1 MDYVTLN
8 KDGRYYCNICTSL
21 GKSTSFAYAN
31 SIFQHKKTSHQ
42 VLKQHKTKIECSPKN
57 QIHEVNT
64 KVTAI
69 SEQMTTLVSEIK
81 DLKQQIPNQL
91 ANNSNI
97 SNNNINNNNSTI
109 YFNKDLKYYPELVK
123 IMGKEKACNYL
134 LYGMP
139 ETKDIFGVIDKLFFQ
154 NSNLGCP
161 FRYDHDTGD
170 FLIARAEGV
179 FDRDPTGETIDR
191 ENKSKLQDAI
201 LSAYVDTTH
210 TINKECADL
219 RIARLNGEYTE
230 ADQEKLTRRFDAL
243 MTVEPIRPYEVIDV
257 MNGLKPKKRDFDKI
271 KKMCPEIVKK
281 ITIS

>member
-1 MDYVTLN
+1 
-8 KDGRYYCNICTSL
+8 
-21 GKSTSFAYAN
+21 
-31 SIFQHKKTSHQ
+31 
-42 VLKQHKTKIECSPKN
+42 
-57 QIHEVNT
+57 
-64 KVTAI
+64 
-69 SEQMTTLVSEIK
+69 
-81 DLKQQIPNQL
+81 
-91 ANNSNI
+91 
-97 SNNNINNNNSTI
+97 
-109 YFNKDLKYYPELVK
+109 
-123 IMGKEKACNYL
+123 MGKEKACNYL

-154 NSNLGCP
+154 NNNLGCP

-219 RIARLNGEYTE
+219 RIARLNGEYTD

-243 MTVEPIRPYEVIDV
+243 MTVEPIRPYEVIDL

-271 KKMCPEIVKK
+271 RKMCPEIVKK

>member
-1 MDYVTLN
+1 MSGFFCKHCKKEFSTKRSQIKHEKDFCKFQKHEIQKLN
-8 KDGRYYCNICTSL
+8 IDEIT
-21 GKSTSFAYAN
+21 N
-31 SIFQHKKTSHQ
+31 SIASKLCTN
-42 VLKQHKTKIECSPKN
+42 LKLPI
-57 QIHEVNT
+57 
-64 KVTAI
+64 
-69 SEQMTTLVSEIK
+69 
-81 DLKQQIPNQL
+81 
-91 ANNSNI
+91 
-97 SNNNINNNNSTI
+97 NNINNNNNNNNTTI

-123 IMGKEKACNYL
+123 IMGREQACNYL

-139 ETKDIFGVIDKLFFQ
+139 ETKDIFGVIDKLFLQ
-154 NSNLGCP
+154 NGALGCP
-161 FRYDHDTGD
+161 FRYDQDTGD

-201 LSAYVDTTH
+201 LSAYVDTTKN
-210 TINKECADL
+210 ISRECADL

-243 MTVEPIRPYEVIDV
+243 MTVEPIRPYEVIDL

-271 KKMCPEIVKK
+271 KKMCPAIVKK

>member
-1 MDYVTLN
+1 MDNIYIRENDKYFCSKCGASYVS
-8 KDGRYYCNICTSL
+8 RTSVHRHF
-21 GKSTSFAYAN
+21 KIHHT
-31 SIFQHKKTSHQ
+31 KKIITHIDNLSKKLETIQ
-42 VLKQHKTKIECSPKN
+42 APQTV
-57 QIHEVNT
+57 
-64 KVTAI
+64 
-69 SEQMTTLVSEIK
+69 
-81 DLKQQIPNQL
+81 
-91 ANNSNI
+91 
-97 SNNNINNNNSTI
+97 NNINNNNNTI

-123 IMGKEKACNYL
+123 IMGREKACNYL

-139 ETKDIFGVIDKLFFQ
+139 ETKDIFGVIDKLFLQ
-154 NSNLGCP
+154 NGALGCP

-170 FLIARAEGV
+170 FLIARAAGV

-201 LSAYVDTTH
+201 LSAYVDTTKQ
-210 TINKECADL
+210 ISRECADL

-243 MTVEPIRPYEVIDV
+243 MTIEPIRPYEVIDL

-271 KKMCPEIVKK
+271 KKMCPAIVKK